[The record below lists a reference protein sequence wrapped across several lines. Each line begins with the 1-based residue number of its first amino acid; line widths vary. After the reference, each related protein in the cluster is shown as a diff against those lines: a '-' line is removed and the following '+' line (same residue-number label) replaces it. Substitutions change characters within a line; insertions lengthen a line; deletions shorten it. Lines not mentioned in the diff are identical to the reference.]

1 MPAGG
6 LGRRFS
12 PRLSRFGFPGDGA
25 ETAAVTSRR
34 NKSSWTHPCLVG
46 VLLRRRRRGHGGGA
60 SRVMPLYRS
69 LSTGPPVFVWQG
81 VVTASGVV
89 VARWVDG
96 VRLPCGG
103 GCRRRRIS
111 IRDRGCLGRGPGRR
125 TTSGGSISSVAMSV
139 FCGSSQSVC
148 ICAMGLP
155 RIYRWVAVAGIGG
168 PRRWGFLA
176 DSVSIGSMDLIA
188 ISCFLP
194 GRLGARRGVPAA
206 RPLGVQEASKG
217 ASTKQDHGSR
227 K

>member
-1 MPAGG
+1 MAETAWPLPAGS
-6 LGRRFS
+6 LGCRLG

-25 ETAAVTSRR
+25 ETAAAASRR

-60 SRVMPLYRS
+60 LRVMPLYRS
-69 LSTGPPVFVWQG
+69 LSAVLRRLGGTTGPTVFVCQG

-89 VARWVDG
+89 VARWVHG

-103 GCRRRRIS
+103 ACRRRRIS
-111 IRDRGCLGRGPGRR
+111 IQDRGCWGRGPGRR

-155 RIYRWVAVAGIGG
+155 RIYRWLASAVPGG
-168 PRRWGFLA
+168 RDFWRIRSP
-176 DSVSIGSMDLIA
+176 
-188 ISCFLP
+188 
-194 GRLGARRGVPAA
+194 
-206 RPLGVQEASKG
+206 
-217 ASTKQDHGSR
+217 
-227 K
+227 